1 MNPGPD
7 HQPLIHNPASGEQLS
22 AWLDD
27 ELPRVE
33 QELLV
38 ARLAQSPDGQARL
51 ARYGLISSCLRGGPG
66 GVAGNSSSEGAA
78 LQLSGRVQA
87 ALGAAISGTQ
97 APAAVRTNRALP
109 YSIAAALALVAV
121 LVAVVQGPLMRPGD
135 ARVQAPAQTAV
146 AAQAALRQAS
156 LSSQRMTNYLVH
168 HGEYS
173 GLLAA
178 RVTESHIINSR
189 PHSMGL
195 QAADRS
201 PSR

>member
-7 HQPLIHNPASGEQLS
+7 HQPLVHTPAISEQLS

-38 ARLAQSPDGQARL
+38 ARLAQSPDSQARL
-51 ARYGLISSCLRGGPG
+51 ARYSLISSCLRGGPA
-66 GVAGNSSSEGAA
+66 GVAGNSSNEGAA
-78 LQLSGRVQA
+78 LQLTARVQA
-87 ALGAAISGTQ
+87 ALGAASNETQ
-97 APAAVRTNRALP
+97 PPAEVRTTRALP

-173 GLLAA
+173 GLLSA
-178 RVTESHIINSR
+178 RATESHIINSR
-189 PHSMGL
+189 PHSMAL
-195 QAADRS
+195 QTADRP